1 MGCADGLGCTV
12 LGVLCATG
20 GVLTWALLV
29 GARVALHPGVALGE
43 TVLERFRAAAEGLRE
58 GTALVVVALSFD
70 GVLRA
75 VVVLLL
81 EALVILSLVTGITAM
96 LFEVSVVTGSGTA
109 LIVVLGSALALI
121 DVHVAM
127 LLVVGCGLTV
137 ALNPDVAVFLYASSR
152 RAVTLDPDFPVD
164 VRRVCRLG
172 LRLRLRRFLM
182 DVDVDVSFLL
192 GRLGLVRLLVWLQSS
207 QVAEHLAETGM
218 RDVEFLL
225 SVLQLLLLAE

>member
-1 MGCADGLGCTV
+1 
-12 LGVLCATG
+12 
-20 GVLTWALLV
+20 LV

-70 GVLRA
+70 RVLRA

-152 RAVTLDPDFPVD
+152 RAVALDPDFPVD

-172 LRLRLRRFLM
+172 LRLRLRLRRFLM

-207 QVAEHLAETGM
+207 QVAEHLAEAGM